1 METYRSEHSGE
12 TIDNAVSISE
22 QQGEINERFEQHFER
37 VEEALDDKV
46 DKVAGKRLSTN
57 DYTDDDKQK
66 LLNLPTA
73 ERLAR
78 KFEEI
83 NSAIDEKYEKPAEG
97 IPRGDLSSTVKDSL
111 DKADTALQQ
120 ADIEHL
126 ATKEEVAQ
134 SERETKQWVDE
145 QGYIKDVSDKEDKA
159 NKVQSIGADS
169 TEDEYPS
176 AKAVHTLVDSLVSI
190 KDDTLVFNID

>member
-12 TIDNAVSISE
+12 TIDNAVGISE
-22 QQGEINERFEQHFER
+22 RQGVINERFEQHFER

-57 DYTDDDKQK
+57 DYTDEDKQK
-66 LLNLPTA
+66 LLNLPTG

-134 SERETKQWVDE
+134 SERETKQWVE
-145 QGYIKDVSDKEDKA
+145 GQGYIKDVSDKEDKA
-159 NKVQSIGADS
+159 NKVQSIGAES

-176 AKAVHTLVDSLVSI
+176 AKAVHSLVDSLVSI